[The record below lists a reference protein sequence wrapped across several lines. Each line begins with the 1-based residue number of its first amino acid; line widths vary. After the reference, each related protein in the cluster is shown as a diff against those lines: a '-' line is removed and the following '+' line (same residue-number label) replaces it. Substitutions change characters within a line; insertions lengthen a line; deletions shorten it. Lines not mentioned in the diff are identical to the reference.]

1 MVSDISHKMRT
12 ERNLLYLN
20 LDLGKSCLN
29 GTLGAEVRLQ
39 WVEEYVRSKRVDFF
53 FFKEKKHSYER
64 EQRLEI
70 KRASFCCFS
79 SVSKREETIKR
90 GRDAQGQSRV
100 IIEEALSQGAG
111 RERIR
116 AGRWR

>member
-1 MVSDISHKMRT
+1 MVSDISHKIRT
-12 ERNLLYLN
+12 ESNLLYLN

-39 WVEEYVRSKRVDFF
+39 WVEEYVRSKRVDISL
-53 FFKEKKHSYER
+53 EKKHSYKR

-70 KRASFCCFS
+70 KRVSFCCFS

-90 GRDAQGQSRV
+90 GRDAEGQGRV
-100 IIEEALSQGAG
+100 IIEEALSQEAG

-116 AGRWR
+116 AHRWR